1 MPGFFDILRG
11 GFIDVA
17 TGFYDTLK
25 SASEQ
30 SVIDQCSLQELS
42 STAKLAEVD
51 MLVLGYAEEQTGQLP
66 LERQKEA
73 AASVNA
79 IKEGLAAKASYLAG
93 LDRQDPPTTTASMF
107 NPGQIRRAATDLAQ
121 LSHSIKLQIP
131 TLPVGDTIE
140 LQPPNTEVQQCL
152 DVLYQ
157 ALTKQLSSNCNHQH
171 VARLKLTGFT
181 DNIDDHMRFFFD
193 LFLSSRFDW
202 TPCRWLQSRCTIE
215 K

>member
-17 TGFYDTLK
+17 TGFYDALK
-25 SASEQ
+25 NASEQ

-51 MLVLGYAEEQTGQLP
+51 MLVLGYAEEQTGQLS
-66 LERQKEA
+66 LEEHKEA

-79 IKEGLAAKASYLAG
+79 IKEGLAAKAGHLAG
-93 LDRQDPPTTTASMF
+93 VDRQNPPKTTASMF

-121 LSHSIKLQIP
+121 LPHSIKLQTP
-131 TLPVGDTIE
+131 TLPAGDTVE
-140 LQPPNTEVQQCL
+140 LQPPNTKVQKGL

-157 ALTKQLSSNCNHQH
+157 ALTKQLSSNCSHRH
-171 VARLKLTGFT
+171 VARLKLTGFA
-181 DNIDDHMRFFFD
+181 DNIDGQMRFFFD

>member
-30 SVIDQCSLQELS
+30 SVIEQCSLQELS

-66 LERQKEA
+66 LEKHKEA
-73 AASVNA
+73 TASVNA
-79 IKEGLAAKASYLAG
+79 IKEGLTAKAGYLAG
-93 LDRQDPPTTTASMF
+93 VDRQNHSTIASIF

-131 TLPVGDTIE
+131 TFPVGDTID
-140 LQPPNTEVQQCL
+140 LQPPNTEVQKDL

-181 DNIDDHMRFFFD
+181 DNIDGQMRFFFD

-202 TPCRWLQSRCTIE
+202 TPCRWLHSHCTIE